1 MVPEIQFTLPVV
13 TGALI
18 AGPLIIGAAI
28 LALIGVGA
36 VYLSGGRK
44 QTRRLTQPQPFQGL
58 GQGEPDPL
66 DQASSEDLRLQ
77 AGEMLVAADNAVQSS
92 EQELLFASAAYGDE
106 QVAPFQK
113 DLDEAKE
120 HLRESFRLQQQVD
133 AATRDHDHGGDEAQA
148 RSLHQQIIRNCERVN
163 ETLQSHKDQFDQ
175 LRNLEQDPRPALD
188 QLAEQL
194 QQLRARRQQADSAL
208 TGLAQ
213 HYHDGALS
221 QYRDNLAQS
230 GQVLESAQQS
240 HSAAAAAVE
249 RSSSAEAVV
258 ALHSGEQAAA
268 DAGRLIESMEEAE
281 ERLGSARKNLDV
293 GIAQTEQDLAQA
305 RATHQAGQAPE
316 LAGPIAAAETA
327 VKRAKEALA
336 SGDRIDPLELLQ
348 QLELAHRELDAPLN
362 SVRDRQ
368 AKDRRAREMLE
379 HELLTARN
387 QVQSSLD
394 FLRSRRY
401 GVSSTAR
408 TRMAEAERC
417 LTEAQTTGDSQPS
430 RAVELA
436 QQAKT
441 LAIQAAQIAERE
453 AATAGMQSMGGG
465 FGGYGTG
472 GGFGGFGYGGGGY
485 GTGRVSWGGPGHGGF
500 GYRPPRRRRGF
511 F

>member
-1 MVPEIQFTLPVV
+1 MLPVV
-13 TGALI
+13 TGTVI
-18 AGPLIIGAAI
+18 VGPLIIGAAI

-36 VYLSGGRK
+36 VYLSGGNR
-44 QTRRLTQPQPFQGL
+44 QRRRLAQAQTPDQLDQGK
-58 GQGEPDPL
+58 PDPL
-66 DQASSEDLRLQ
+66 DAASTEELRLQ
-77 AGEMLVAADNAVQSS
+77 AGEMLIAADNAVQSS
-92 EQELLFASAAYGDE
+92 EQELLFASAAYGED

-113 DLDEAKE
+113 DLDQAKE

-133 AATRDHDHGGDEAQA
+133 AAVQEPDSGDGEAEA
-148 RSLHQQIIRNCERVN
+148 RRLHQQIIRSCEQVN
-163 ETLQSHKDQFDQ
+163 QTLQSHKDQFDQ
-175 LRNLEQDPRPALD
+175 LRNLEQDPRPALEHLSVRLKELV
-188 QLAEQL
+188 Q
-194 QQLRARRQQADSAL
+194 RRQQAESAL
-208 TGLAQ
+208 QKLTQ
-213 HYHDGALS
+213 RYHDDALR

-230 GQVLESAQQS
+230 GQILGSAWQTQ
-240 HSAAAAAVE
+240 AAAQTAIE
-249 RSSSAEAVV
+249 QGSSSEAVV

-268 DAGRLIESMEEAE
+268 DAGRLIESMEETG
-281 ERLGSARKNLDV
+281 ERLDSARKNLDV

-305 RATHQAGQAPE
+305 RATYQAGQAPE

-327 VKRAKEALA
+327 VSRAKAALG
-336 SGDRIDPLELLQ
+336 SGDRVDPLELLQ

-417 LTEAQTTGDSQPS
+417 LTEAQTVGDSQPS

-453 AATAGMQSMGGG
+453 AATAQMQSMG
-465 FGGYGTG
+465 GGYGTG
-472 GGFGGFGYGGGGY
+472 GGFGGFGYGGYSYGGY
-485 GTGRVSWGGPGHGGF
+485 GRGG
-500 GYRPPRRRRGF
+500 YTRRRRGF